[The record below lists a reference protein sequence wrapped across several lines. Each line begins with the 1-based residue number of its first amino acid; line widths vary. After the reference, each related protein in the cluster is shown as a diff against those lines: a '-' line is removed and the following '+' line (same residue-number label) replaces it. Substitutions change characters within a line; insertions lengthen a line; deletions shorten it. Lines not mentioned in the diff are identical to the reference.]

1 MKKIIIILAVGIA
14 GALFVYFVLPDRW
27 FNRGATSRM
36 AAQAVASGDLRFYA
50 LINHDRT
57 KTVIEVPGIPTWY
70 LETTGTKPLSVPP
83 KAMGPN
89 ALRIISSYNDALLR
103 EIKAQ
108 GKYHILEEDIAR
120 VRAELESNGKLQKTN

>member
-1 MKKIIIILAVGIA
+1 MKKTIIILAVGIV
-14 GALFVYFVLPDRW
+14 GALFVYFVLSDR
-27 FNRGATSRM
+27 FSRGAASRM
-36 AAQAVASGDLRFYA
+36 AAQAVARGDLRFYA
-50 LINHDRT
+50 VINHDRT

-83 KAMGPN
+83 KAMGPD
-89 ALRIISSYNDALLR
+89 ALRIISNYNDALLR

-120 VRAELESNGKLQKTN
+120 VRAELENNGKLQKTN